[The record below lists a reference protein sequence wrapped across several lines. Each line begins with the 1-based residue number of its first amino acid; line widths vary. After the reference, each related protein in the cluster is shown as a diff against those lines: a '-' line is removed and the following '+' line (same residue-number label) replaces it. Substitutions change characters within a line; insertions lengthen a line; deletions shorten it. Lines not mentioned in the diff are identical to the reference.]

1 MFSDLSL
8 GPLGLVQVYFV
19 GLGPC
24 NWVAKRV
31 IQDLVRQNIRV
42 LIESKAREAIRNQLR
57 SFDIL
62 EKITQ
67 RNTNR
72 TASHKSIFKI
82 YIVFV
87 ICTSFLFSVHA
98 ANDHFTVH
106 KIISSLIVTD
116 QIICPFF

>member
-1 MFSDLSL
+1 MCRAILDIKIRQRVKTTTTHPELTGENIKRGHSTYLFSDLSL

-62 EKITQ
+62 EKIAQ
-67 RNTNR
+67 HN
-72 TASHKSIFKI
+72 I
-82 YIVFV
+82 
-87 ICTSFLFSVHA
+87 
-98 ANDHFTVH
+98 
-106 KIISSLIVTD
+106 
-116 QIICPFF
+116 